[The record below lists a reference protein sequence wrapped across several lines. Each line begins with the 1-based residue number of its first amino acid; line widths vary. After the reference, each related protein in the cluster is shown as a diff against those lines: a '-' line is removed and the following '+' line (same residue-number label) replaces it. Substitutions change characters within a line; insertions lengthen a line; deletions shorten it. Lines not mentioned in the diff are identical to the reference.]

1 MTDATRNKTRPAG
14 FEDIVTNNREMFS
27 IFQYITSISKTAEPV
42 LITGETG
49 VGKELIAA
57 AIHRASGLKGRLVP
71 VNTAGLDDVMFSDT
85 LFGHRRGAFTGADK
99 SRPGLIERAE
109 NGTLFLDEV
118 GDLSLASQVK
128 LLRLLQ
134 EGEYMPLGQDETK
147 LAKVR
152 VITVTNQDIWHL
164 QKIGKFRKDLNFRLR
179 THHIHIPPLRERP
192 DDLPLLTNHFLEKAA
207 TALSKKTP
215 TAPRELI
222 PLLQTYSF
230 PGNIRELQAMLF
242 DAVSR
247 HTAKVLSLNSL
258 KRHILEGHKDM
269 SLSDQPDSEETTYL
283 RFPSELPTIKETT
296 RLLVAEAMKRAGG
309 NQSLA
314 ARMLGVTQQAL
325 SKRLKNEKSAEN

>member
-1 MTDATRNKTRPAG
+1 MTEATRKTARPPG
-14 FEDIVTNNREMFS
+14 FEDIVTNNREMLS
-27 IFQYITSISKTAEPV
+27 IFQYITSIAKTKEPV

-57 AIHRASGLKGRLVP
+57 AIHRESGLRGRLVP

-85 LFGHRRGAFTGADK
+85 LFGHSRGAFTGADK

-134 EGEYMPLGQDETK
+134 EGEYMPLGQDAIK
-147 LAKVR
+147 HAKVR

-179 THHIHIPPLRERP
+179 THHIHIPPLRERQ

-207 TALSKKTP
+207 TALNKKTP
-215 TAPRELI
+215 TPPHELM
-222 PLLQTYSF
+222 PLLKTYSF

-242 DAVSR
+242 DALSR
-247 HTAKVLSLNSL
+247 HTDKVLSLNSL
-258 KRHILEGHKDM
+258 KRHILEGHKDRI
-269 SLSDQPDSEETTYL
+269 LSDQPESAETTYL
-283 RFPSELPTIKETT
+283 RFPKELPTIKEAT
-296 RLLVAEAMKRAGG
+296 RLLVTEAMKRAGG

-314 ARMLGVTQQAL
+314 AKMLGVTQQAL
-325 SKRLKNEKSAEN
+325 SKRLKKDKG